1 MNNISIYHKENI
13 DVPNAKNIYF
23 QDVKEIED
31 DSVDNIYLHDC
42 LDFILIDQHSEFLQL
57 VFAKLKANGMLHV
70 QAPDLKQLAIAIAF
84 DKIRI
89 DVAQL
94 ILYKSRLFLHTS
106 QNIKDILEHNN
117 YIIMNQKY
125 INIFEYLF
133 VCSKSA

>member
-57 VFAKLKANGMLHV
+57 IFAKLKANGMLHV